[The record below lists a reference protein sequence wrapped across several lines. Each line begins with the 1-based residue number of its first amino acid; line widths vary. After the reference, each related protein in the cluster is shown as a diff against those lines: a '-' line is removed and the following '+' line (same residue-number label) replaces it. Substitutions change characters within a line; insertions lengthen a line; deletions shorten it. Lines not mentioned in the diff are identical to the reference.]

1 MNTTLTTQSSTR
13 TQQFTSPTTAPDTRD
28 ALQIR
33 FGTDRSLPKELREE
47 SAGMN
52 WQLFAATYA
61 PDATLQISYTGFKDI
76 NLASSLYFAEITEH
90 SKTEPPRTFNH
101 EIKASGPAS
110 AFSHMLADEGRHIE
124 MLKFHQIELY
134 EATVTI
140 IKVSHQINEKRTAW
154 AVGFGATSEASI
166 AHALS
171 SGAQRIYG

>member
-1 MNTTLTTQSSTR
+1 MNTTMTTQSSTR
-13 TQQFTSPTTAPDTRD
+13 TPQFSSPITKPDTRD

-33 FGTDRSLPKELREE
+33 FGTDRALPKELREE

-52 WQLFAATYA
+52 WHLFAATYA
-61 PDATLQISYTGFKDI
+61 PNATLQISYTGSKNMDLLTSI
-76 NLASSLYFAEITEH
+76 YSAEITEH
-90 SKTEPPRTFNH
+90 SKTEPPHTFNR

-110 AFSHMLADEGRHIE
+110 AFSHMLADAGRHIE
-124 MLKFHQIELY
+124 ILKFHQIELF

-140 IKVSHQINEKRTAW
+140 IKAAHQVDEERTAW
-154 AVGFGATSEASI
+154 AIGFGATSEASI